1 MRKAAL
7 AVDDDRVFVELLWEI
22 LRHRYDVIVAFDGL
36 EAIEAYLRWRERIHL
51 IVTGLVMPVMRGD
64 EFAERVRRVDPDVP
78 IIVVSGCYERLERL
92 KNRDDLVTIRKPF
105 TVREVEDAIEN
116 CFRE

>member
-78 IIVVSGCYERLERL
+78 IIVVSGFYEGLERL
-92 KNRDDLVTIRKPF
+92 KERNDLVTMRKPLV
-105 TVREVEDAIEN
+105 VRELEDAVGA
-116 CFRE
+116 CVRK